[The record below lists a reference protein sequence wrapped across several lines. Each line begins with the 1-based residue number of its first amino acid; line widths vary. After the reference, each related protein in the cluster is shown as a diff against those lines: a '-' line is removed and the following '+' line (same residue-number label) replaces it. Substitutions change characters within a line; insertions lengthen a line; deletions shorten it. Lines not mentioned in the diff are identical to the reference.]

1 MEFAVCLTYIL
12 HIFTLLHST
21 CWFDAAKRRFCIE
34 AVVGREPFGALQDNT
49 LGDPNSDLY

>member
-1 MEFAVCLTYIL
+1 MCLTYIL

-21 CWFDAAKRRFCIE
+21 WFDATARRFCIE